1 MKKLLLLQCL
11 LWGFVIAMCAQTPAK
26 YWVQFKDKSNSPYSI
41 NKPEEFL
48 SPRAIQLRQLHH
60 IAIVE
65 NDLPVNPQY
74 IQQVMALDTDM
85 ILFTKTKWLNGI
97 TIYSQQDSIA
107 SAIRKLPCVAFV
119 ERTNKLKEAEP
130 DWHDRYVFTASGT
143 PTIHYQSDIT
153 DNQDFDYGKSEE
165 QIRLNN
171 AHWLHRMGYR
181 GENMRMMILDGGFI
195 NSDTLHFFNQ
205 LRDDNRLLGARNYV
219 QPQESPFLRHTHGS
233 MVLSCIASYIPGD
246 LVGTAPMVEMYLCQT
261 EDARSETKNEED
273 NWVSGL
279 ELADSLGCQVLNS
292 SLGYTKFDDSTQVRT
307 YQDLNGHVSRAS
319 QGATIAATKGL
330 LICNSA
336 GNEGDSKW
344 KYIGAPAD
352 AKDIITVGAVD
363 IYGERASFSSF
374 GPSADGRVKP
384 EACAVGRNTY
394 VASVRGYSYR
404 SNGTSFSSPVLSGMV
419 ACLWE
424 AFPNKTNYEIMDA
437 VRRSGDRFNKP
448 DSAYGYGITDFLKAY
463 NYLLQPK
470 PQSITIAF
478 DSFVAKKGVVQI
490 AVIPDAPTEITV
502 TATLKEGTKS
512 IQKTY
517 KLQQPQTITVKVP
530 KIPSKKKYAIVNLTI
545 QHGTETLHY
554 VVGEDNYVSKST
566 IKSINE

>member
-1 MKKLLLLQCL
+1 MKKILLIQCL
-11 LWGFVIAMCAQTPAK
+11 LWGFIMGLYAQTPAK

-41 NKPEEFL
+41 SNPQQFL
-48 SPRAIQLRQLHH
+48 SPRAIALRQQHH

-74 IQQVMALDTDM
+74 IQQVMALDPKM
-85 ILFTKTKWLNGI
+85 ILFTKSKWLNGI

-107 SAIRKLPCVAFV
+107 AEIRKLPCVAFV

-130 DWHDRYVFTASGT
+130 DWHNRYVFSASGA
-143 PTIHYQSDIT
+143 PTIHYQSDVAN
-153 DNQDFDYGKSEE
+153 NQDFDYGKSEE

-181 GENMRMMILDGGFI
+181 GENMLMMVMDGGFI
-195 NSDTLHFFNQ
+195 NADTLHFFNQ

-219 QPQESPFLRHTHGS
+219 QPQESPFLRHTHGT

-246 LVGTAPMVEMYLCQT
+246 LVGTAPMTQVYLCQT

-273 NWVSGL
+273 NWVAGL

-307 YQDLNGHVSRAS
+307 YKDLNGQVSRAS
-319 QGATIAATKGL
+319 IGATIAATKGL

-352 AKDIITVGAVD
+352 AKDILSVGAVD
-363 IYGERASFSSF
+363 INGQRASFSSF
-374 GPSADGRVKP
+374 GPTADGRVKP
-384 EACAVGRNTY
+384 DACAVGRNTY
-394 VASVRGYSYR
+394 VASTRGYSYR

-419 ACLWE
+419 TCLWE
-424 AFPNKTNYEIMDA
+424 AFPDKTNYEIMDA
-437 VRRSGDRFNKP
+437 VRRSGSRFATP
-448 DSAYGYGITDFLKAY
+448 DSAYGYGIPDFLRAY
-463 NYLLQPK
+463 NYLLQPEPK
-470 PQSITIAF
+470 DISVSF
-478 DSFVAKKGVVQI
+478 DSFVAAKGLVKIKVTSDGP
-490 AVIPDAPTEITV
+490 VEITA
-502 TATLKEGTKS
+502 TAACKNGSSK
-512 IQKTY
+512 ICKKTY
-517 KLQQPQTITVKVP
+517 KVQGTQTLSVKVP
-530 KIPSKKKYAIVNLTI
+530 KLSSKKKYEIVNLTL
-545 QHGTETLHY
+545 QYGSQTLHY
-554 VVGEDNYVSKST
+554 VVGEENNIPTKISD
-566 IKSINE
+566 